1 MRISDW
7 SSDVCSSDLLD
18 QNVAREELALGGAL
32 DAFLDLDHFLGRHQD
47 VAKLLLQSGAIDAL
61 LERLHHRILILR
73 VSVHD
78 IPAHRHIYAPRPV
91 RNSTPLSSTASSPHN
106 SRAMIRTTT
115 ATISVVWTLCWRVG
129 QTTLRISVRAPLI
142 YPHSSRPS
150 VV

>member
-91 RNSTPLSSTASSPHN
+91 RNSTPLSSTADRKSTRLNSSH
-106 SRAMIRTTT
+106 
-115 ATISVVWTLCWRVG
+115 
-129 QTTLRISVRAPLI
+129 
-142 YPHSSRPS
+142 
-150 VV
+150 